1 VAAASLKGSADATE
15 QGGDHG
21 EQKRERD
28 PAADRAPEENQ
39 HQNHSRIVGAGSL
52 PSISTAERRAVVGPG
67 PRWGSSGPWA
77 VGQGSA
83 LPAPVKTQRRSQIR
97 SEGLCAGRAYQISLG
112 MSGVQ
117 SVRARW

>member
-1 VAAASLKGSADATE
+1 MAAASLKGSADATE

-52 PSISTAERRAVVGPG
+52 PSISTAERRAVVGPRAPIG
-67 PRWGSSGPWA
+67 LIGA
-77 VGQGSA
+77 VGRGS
-83 LPAPVKTQRRSQIR
+83 
-97 SEGLCAGRAYQISLG
+97 GLAA
-112 MSGVQ
+112 MSGGG
-117 SVRARW
+117 RDG